1 MLKVGDRVA
10 GYEIVAELKSGG
22 MATLYLGRRAGMGG
36 FAKHVAI
43 KLIHP
48 HLAKDEKFVGMFLD
62 EARLSARIE
71 HPNVVHVHDLG
82 EDDGMYFMVME
93 YVNGCSLAQL
103 LRALAE
109 RRRKLSTELATWIAM
124 RVAAGLDAAHDIT
137 DERGRPLEVVHRD
150 VSPQNVLIAYKGYVK
165 LIDFGIAKARGRTQN
180 TNTGL
185 LKGKLRYMSPEQASG
200 KPIDRRTDVYAL
212 GVMLWEMLTMRK
224 LFDAENELLLLD
236 QVRAPEI
243 VPPIEIAP
251 EIPEALSAA
260 VMHALAHDPDER
272 PSSAH
277 DLGQELARAVPG
289 ALAID
294 TPQLS
299 TLVRTILAS
308 DIDVERRHLP
318 DSLSGVLMAGTEE
331 PPFGE
336 RVVDEMTMSLD
347 SGDLRAS
354 PVPSVTSRGTSSPRI
369 SAAPVPAQTVLRR
382 PSSRPPALGVE
393 GQAALARVA
402 DSTPAPGTSSGIVRS
417 AERHVEA
424 ALAEQGADRADGGA
438 FGDAGAG
445 VSRVSET
452 GAGAAAT
459 GSIGAASAQPA
470 PPSARPSRAL
480 FVIGVA
486 IALLAVVFGGA
497 VVGFLVFGAEP
508 VAPTV
513 IQLEERAPSARPE
526 ATTAPVLERETGEA
540 APDPTADEDTAPE
553 ESIAGAEEPAAE
565 RAEDSAATERERRA
579 RADARAARARARRE
593 AGTTDP
599 ETPPEAATDDVPLID
614 DVQF

>member
-22 MATLYLGRRAGMGG
+22 MATLYLGRRAGAGG

-82 EDDGMYFMVME
+82 EEDGMYFMVME

-103 LRALAE
+103 LRGLAE

-124 RVAAGLDAAHDIT
+124 RVAAGLHAAHDVT
-137 DERGRPLEVVHRD
+137 DERGRLLEVVHRD
-150 VSPQNVLIAYKGYVK
+150 VSPQNVLVAYKGYVK

-236 QVRAPEI
+236 QVRSPEI
-243 VPPIEIAP
+243 VPPSDLAP
-251 EIPEALSAA
+251 EVPEVLDRV
-260 VMHALAHDPDER
+260 VMYALARDPAGR
-272 PSSAH
+272 PGSAH
-277 DLGQELARAVPG
+277 ELGQELARAVPA
-289 ALAID
+289 ALGID

-299 TLVRTILAS
+299 TLVRTILAGE
-308 DIDVERRHLP
+308 IDAERRHLP
-318 DSLSGVLMAGTEE
+318 ESLSGVLMAGTEQ

-336 RVVDEMTMSLD
+336 QLVDEMTMSLG
-347 SGDLRAS
+347 SGDLGLSSA
-354 PVPSVTSRGTSSPRI
+354 PASRGASSPRI
-369 SAAPVPAQTVLRR
+369 SAAPVSAQTVLRR
-382 PSSRPPALGVE
+382 PSSRPPALGLD
-393 GQAALARVA
+393 GQAALARVS

-417 AERHVEA
+417 SERHVDA
-424 ALAEQGADRADGGA
+424 TLD
-438 FGDAGAG
+438 GDASAPRAEGLATTSDSG
-445 VSRVSET
+445 SRGTASVS
-452 GAGAAAT
+452 
-459 GSIGAASAQPA
+459 PA
-470 PPSARPSRAL
+470 PPAPRASRAL
-480 FVIGVA
+480 AGIAVA
-486 IALLAVVFGGA
+486 LLLLAVVGGGA
-497 VVGFLVFGAEP
+497 VVGFLLFRAEP

-513 IQLEERAPSARPE
+513 IQLEERAEPVPVAAPLASP
-526 ATTAPVLERETGEA
+526 ATETEDEREDDVA
-540 APDPTADEDTAPE
+540 AADGSEQ
-553 ESIAGAEEPAAE
+553 AGAEDSTAIDRDRRA
-565 RAEDSAATERERRA
+565 RAEARRARERERR
-579 RADARAARARARRE
+579 E
-593 AGTTDP
+593 A
-599 ETPPEAATDDVPLID
+599 EAAEPEPSAEVDTDGVPLIE